1 MKNQFSRYLL
11 VGAFNTAFGYAI
23 IFGAM
28 YLLVM
33 SPMASNVLGYSVVL
47 LFSFALNR
55 TFTFKST
62 GKKISEIIRFLGV
75 FVFAFGVNLTVLYV
89 SIKFLLIHEAV
100 SQILAGVV
108 YVIISY
114 IMNKFLVF
122 QPEVGKVMAE
132 VQRTP

>member
-1 MKNQFSRYLL
+1 MKNQFFRYLL
-11 VGAFNTAFGYAI
+11 VGIFNTAFGYAI

-33 SPMASNVLGYSVVL
+33 SPMASNALGYSVVL
-47 LFSFALNR
+47 LFSFVLSR

-62 GKKISEIIRFLGV
+62 GRKISEMMRFLAV
-75 FVFAFGVNLTVLYV
+75 FAFAFGVNLIVLYV

-100 SQILAGVV
+100 SQIIAGVV

-114 IMNKFLVF
+114 LMNKFLVF
-122 QPEVGKVMAE
+122 QPAVEKAGG
-132 VQRTP
+132 